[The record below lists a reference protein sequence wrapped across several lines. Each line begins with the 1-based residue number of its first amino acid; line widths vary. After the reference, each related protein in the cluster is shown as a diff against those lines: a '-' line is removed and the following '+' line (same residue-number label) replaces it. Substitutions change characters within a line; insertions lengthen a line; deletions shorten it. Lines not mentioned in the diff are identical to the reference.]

1 MDKSKIFIINTK
13 GEIRYEAK
21 DGEHCTDFIHL
32 EEMCNQFFPNLFS
45 LQRQDAVE
53 DESKDAIS
61 CVCYKQDNALS
72 SARSQDLHLHIS
84 HARSFVTI
92 NEQLTTL
99 FEPLGEIKQSTIG
112 DV

>member
-21 DGEHCTDFIHL
+21 DGEHCTDFIRL
-32 EEMCNQFFPNLFS
+32 EEMCDQFFPNLFS

-61 CVCYKQDNALS
+61 CVCYKQAISLNT
-72 SARSQDLHLHIS
+72 ARSQDLHLHVTQNN
-84 HARSFVTI
+84 SFGTF
-92 NEQLTTL
+92 NEQLTTFL
-99 FEPLGEIKQSTIG
+99 EPFREIKQSTIG
-112 DV
+112 NI

>member
-21 DGEHCTDFIHL
+21 DGEHCTDFIRL
-32 EEMCNQFFPNLFS
+32 EEMCDQFFPNLFS

-61 CVCYKQDNALS
+61 CVCYKQETEWRGFSREGRLW
-72 SARSQDLHLHIS
+72 SARGCCVRDIVHSFLTR
-84 HARSFVTI
+84 RS
-92 NEQLTTL
+92 
-99 FEPLGEIKQSTIG
+99 
-112 DV
+112 